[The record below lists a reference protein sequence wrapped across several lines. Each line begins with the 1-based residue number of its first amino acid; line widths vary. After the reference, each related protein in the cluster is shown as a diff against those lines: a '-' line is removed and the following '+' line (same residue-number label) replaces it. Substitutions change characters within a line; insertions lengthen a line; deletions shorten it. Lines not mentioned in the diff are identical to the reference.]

1 MSVLFHL
8 KTFCSL
14 GGAFDNQTWHLR
26 VGHLNTILVPVGGG
40 GGGFEGANVQ
50 KLLNAWGVAWGDML
64 KFRIDQRIKGTT
76 SSKQM
81 WQLLESNLEKFRQTF
96 QV

>member
-1 MSVLFHL
+1 MSVLLLL

-26 VGHLNTILVPVGGG
+26 VGHLNTILVLVRG
-40 GGGFEGANVQ
+40 GGGFKGANVQ
-50 KLLNAWGVAWGDML
+50 KLLNAWGVARGDML
-64 KFRIDQRIKGTT
+64 KFQIDQRIKGTT
-76 SSKQM
+76 SPKQM
-81 WQLLESNLEKFRQTF
+81 RQLLESKVEKFRQTF

>member
-1 MSVLFHL
+1 MSALFLL

-26 VGHLNTILVPVGGG
+26 GAFEHHFSPGRG
-40 GGGFEGANVQ
+40 GGGFGGANVQ
-50 KLLNAWGVAWGDML
+50 KLLNAWGVTRGDML
-64 KFRIDQRIKGTT
+64 KFRIDQCIKETT
-76 SSKQM
+76 SPKQM
-81 WQLLESNLEKFRQTF
+81 WQLLELNLEKFRQTF

>member
-1 MSVLFHL
+1 MLFGRGIWQSNLAL
-8 KTFCSL
+8 K
-14 GGAFDNQTWHLR
+14 GRAFEHNFGPGW
-26 VGHLNTILVPVGGG
+26 VG

-50 KLLNAWGVAWGDML
+50 KLLNAWGVARGDML

-76 SSKQM
+76 SPKQM
-81 WQLLESNLEKFRQTF
+81 RQLLESKLEKFRQTC

>member
-1 MSVLFHL
+1 MSVLLLL

-26 VGHLNTILVPVGGG
+26 VGHLNTILVLVRG
-40 GGGFEGANVQ
+40 GGGFKGANVQ
-50 KLLNAWGVAWGDML
+50 KLLNAWGVTRGDML
-64 KFRIDQRIKGTT
+64 KFRIDQHIKGTT
-76 SSKQM
+76 SPKQM
-81 WQLLESNLEKFRQTF
+81 RQLLESKVEKFRQTF